1 MQAMGN
7 PLEHLVSDGGFCA
20 IFRSFGCIGDSL
32 ASGEH
37 ESLRDGQ
44 KGYHDYYEYS
54 WGQYIARAC
63 GARTQNFSV
72 GGLTAK
78 GFLEKMSQGDPRF
91 ALYQPDKR
99 CQAYIVALG
108 CNDITAMQQGKLEM
122 GDISDVHPLALS
134 ENAPTFAGYMGA
146 ILSHIK
152 AVEPKARIF
161 LLTMPKRPDD
171 DPQRAPLREQHA
183 QLMHQLAALFEFTYV
198 IDLRK
203 YAPVHDPAFRSAY
216 YLGGHL
222 NAMGYLLTA
231 KQLMSY
237 IDYIIRTHPE
247 DFAQTAFIGRGGDLH
262 NESQKW

>member
-1 MQAMGN
+1 MHSLEK
-7 PLEHLVSDGGFCA
+7 PLDHLLSDGGFCA
-20 IFRSFGCIGDSL
+20 IFRSIGCIGDSL

-37 ESLRDGQ
+37 ESLTGGR

-54 WGQYIARAC
+54 WGQYMARAC
-63 GARTQNFSV
+63 GATAQNFSV
-72 GGLTAK
+72 GGLTAL
-78 GFLEKMSQGDPRF
+78 GFLEKMARKDPRF
-91 ALYQPDKR
+91 ALYQPEKK

-108 CNDITAMQQGKLEM
+108 CNDITAVLQGKLEM
-122 GDISDVHPLALS
+122 GDISDVHPQAHS
-134 ENAPTFAGYMGA
+134 ENAPSFAGYMGA

-161 LLTMPKRPDD
+161 LLTMPQRPDA
-171 DPQRAPLREQHA
+171 DPQRVPLQERHA
-183 QLMHQLAALFEFTYV
+183 QLMYQLAELFEYTYV
-198 IDLRK
+198 IDLRQ
-203 YAPVHDPAFRSAY
+203 YAPAHDADFREVY